1 MNSPELIFNNC
12 GYKDLYWE
20 VDAGEKWQLSYKIGP
35 THDCYVCQ
43 KHKYGVVFIDKRGNN
58 EDLEEIKDPAIIEK
72 VKQDLNLEDGAD
84 DYTPI
89 ICGSVVGGGGYNG
102 GFKRKLKMLRADL
115 FAMLS
120 VC

>member
-89 ICGSVVGGGGYNG
+89 ICGSVVGGG
-102 GFKRKLKMLRADL
+102 FKRKLKMLRADL